1 MLEKFEEGV
10 VEIMNILL
18 ILLRYPNYIRDE
30 LS

>member
-18 ILLRYPNYIRDE
+18 ILLRYPNDIRDE